1 MQYQCSVELSLFV
14 YQIKKTSYMLVQ
26 IQTPHMPVDVEYMYS
41 IVKSEICVAFWSH
54 TMFYELNFYLWIRTS
69 YALFYCSMYNYNLI
83 LSVILCIFESLF
95 LAQTMFT
102 LFWTSLCFDN
112 NVYESCQKRIWIRI
126 IWHKFKPPTP
136 TPNSEKISWYMLR
149 LYQLQKN
156 NVFIYFFL
164 FTSVAHFYRYL
175 YRFFISK

>member
-1 MQYQCSVELSLFV
+1 MQYHCSVEFSIFV
-14 YQIKKTSYMLVQ
+14 YQIKKKTSYILVQ
-26 IQTPHMPVDVEYMYS
+26 IQTPHMPCWIWINVFHC
-41 IVKSEICVAFWSH
+41 KICVAFWSH
-54 TMFYELNFYLWIRTS
+54 TMFYELNFYLWICTS

-95 LAQTMFT
+95 LAQPMFT

-112 NVYESCQKRIWIRI
+112 NVYESSQKRIWTRI
-126 IWHKFKPPTP
+126 IWHKFKQPIP
-136 TPNSEKISWYMLR
+136 TPNSEQISWYMLR

-164 FTSVAHFYRYL
+164 FTSVAHFYR
-175 YRFFISK
+175 